1 MSGTIEALKTRV
13 AQVPTGAPEQAVL
26 GTEIA
31 LKETEVVGVATALP
45 TQESTITP
53 TAVLPSTYTP
63 TPIPTLTP
71 IPTPTPG
78 PVLGDIWSR
87 RADGMVMVYVPA
99 GKFEMGADDEG
110 VDYAME
116 LCRESRDDC
125 ERKWF
130 AHEQPAHTVEL
141 DGFWI
146 DRSEVTVG
154 QYQRCVEAGVCEK
167 PAGWTDK
174 EMPELDLPVVN
185 VSWFDAETYCKWA
198 GARMPTEAQWEYA
211 ARGPESRVFPWGD
224 EFDRTRL
231 NYCNAGC
238 ESQYASREFSDGY
251 GGIAPV
257 GSFPTGNSW
266 CGAWDMAG
274 NVWEWVADWYA
285 GDYYVYAPARNPTG
299 PSSGEYRVLRGG
311 SMSDVPYAV
320 RSSHRYGYLP
330 DDTDHAVGFRCA
342 SDSK

>member
-1 MSGTIEALKTRV
+1 
-13 AQVPTGAPEQAVL
+13 
-26 GTEIA
+26 
-31 LKETEVVGVATALP
+31 
-45 TQESTITP
+45 
-53 TAVLPSTYTP
+53 
-63 TPIPTLTP
+63 
-71 IPTPTPG
+71 
-78 PVLGDIWSR
+78 
-87 RADGMVMVYVPA
+87 MVMVYVPA
-99 GKFEMGADDEG
+99 GKFEMGTDDEG
-110 VDYAME
+110 VDYALE
-116 LCRESRDDC
+116 LCLESRDDC
-125 ERKWF
+125 DRKWF

-146 DRSEVTVG
+146 DRTEVAVG

-167 PAGWTDK
+167 PAGWTDR

-238 ESQYASREFSDGY
+238 ESPYAFREFSDGY
-251 GGIAPV
+251 GGVAPV

-285 GDYYVYAPARNPTG
+285 GDYYAHAPVQNPTG

-311 SMSDVPYAV
+311 SLSDVPYAV

-330 DDTDHAVGFRCA
+330 DSDDRAVGFRCA